1 MYWRIDLL
9 SILLLLRI
17 SKPYLAQAGRS
28 TRVATESHTCKNGG
42 YRYFKCFCPAVISSL
57 NPLSEY

>member
-1 MYWRIDLL
+1 M

-17 SKPYLAQAGRS
+17 SYPHLVQA
-28 TRVATESHTCKNGG
+28 HTCKNGG
-42 YRYFKCFCPAVISSL
+42 HHYFKHLCPTVISSL